1 MTQFSLT
8 NIESNETVPNIPG
21 MDDRYFDST
30 KYKIIALSENACRN
44 SGGAD
49 MADINFNIQF
59 PEGQDPDFVML
70 DLDEMAYFVFKV
82 NSIED
87 ISLDEDSVFATEDF
101 KLLTVVEPTEEA

>member
-8 NIESNETVPNIPG
+8 NIESSEDVLPPVG

-30 KYKIIALSENACRN
+30 KYKILALSDNACRN
-44 SGGAD
+44 SGGAE
-49 MADINFNIQF
+49 MQDISFDSQF
-59 PEGQDPDFVML
+59 PEGQTPDFTML
-70 DLDEMAYFVFKV
+70 NLNEMAYLVFEV

-87 ISLDEDSVFATEDF
+87 ISLAEDSLFSTEDF